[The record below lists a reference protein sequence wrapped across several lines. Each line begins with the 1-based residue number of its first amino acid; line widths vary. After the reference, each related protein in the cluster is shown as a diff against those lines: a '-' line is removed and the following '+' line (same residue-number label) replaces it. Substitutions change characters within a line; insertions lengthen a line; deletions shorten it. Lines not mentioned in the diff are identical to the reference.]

1 MEVRIAAPTVEDALD
16 DVSMRFIVNLPAEE
30 LSSVDRLFFQLQ
42 QGHWY
47 YLDFYQS
54 VDETLPYLS
63 FRDFTRLM
71 FERCPLLAAHK
82 DQYEEL
88 RQEFKDYMG
97 SIPVYGVILLNSSMT
112 SVLLIRPW
120 KKRHWVF
127 PKGKI
132 NEGETE
138 LQCAAREALEEIG
151 YDCAHLL
158 RADDSLAVPSGTG
171 DKPMRFFIGV
181 GAPEDGS
188 VEYAPQM
195 RMEVSEIGWFDID
208 RLLDGGASG
217 RFYCVIPLIRRLK
230 TWILARRKSGGGGGG
245 AAAAAAGGGSV
256 GGAAA
261 VPKRKKKA
269 TGAAAAA
276 SSGGAGSGGAPKPGS
291 AAALAATY
299 GGLEDGLDGDGVFDS
314 LEGGAGGAGGGG
326 AGGRGGG
333 SGGGSGGA
341 AGPGAKGWSVSDMFA
356 ANERLLGR
364 RFVYDGNP
372 HTFGDERQAAV
383 PVGPAMQR
391 TGLLPASMIA
401 GGLMPGGKST
411 TAGAGK
417 AKAAAPAPA
426 KADVAGAGAGG
437 ADRRTK
443 KAAAGTPL
451 VPSKVA
457 AKPAKTAAPVAA
469 VAAGKGVVPV
479 GPGVG
484 PGKQK
489 QTAQKQAIAGAKAAP
504 AGGRRDSG
512 SGSASDT
519 AALPPVDL
527 SDVDELGLRL
537 PVVPPFAFD
546 MPSIMAAMAAATAM
560 PTVTTTVSRAG
571 SGSAAVASFGSSGA
585 GAGRPP

>member
-54 VDETLPYLS
+54 VDESLPYLS

-138 LQCAAREALEEIG
+138 MQCAAREALEEIG

-158 RADDSLAVPSGTG
+158 RPDDSLAVPSGTG
-171 DKPMRFFIGV
+171 GKPMRFFIGV

-208 RLLDGGASG
+208 RLLDGSASG
-217 RFYCVIPLIRRLK
+217 RFFCVIPLIRRLK
-230 TWILARRKSGGGGGG
+230 SWILARRKGGSGGGSAASGSAAGG
-245 AAAAAAGGGSV
+245 AAVAAAPKPKKKKRPAAAGA
-256 GGAAA
+256 GA
-261 VPKRKKKA
+261 VA
-269 TGAAAAA
+269 T
-276 SSGGAGSGGAPKPGS
+276 SSGAPKPKPKPGS

-299 GGLEDGLDGDGVFDS
+299 GGLEDGLEEGDVFDS
-314 LEGGAGGAGGGG
+314 LESGYGSGSGGGRGGAGGAGAGGAGGGG
-326 AGGRGGG
+326 
-333 SGGGSGGA
+333 
-341 AGPGAKGWSVSDMFA
+341 GPGVKGWSVSDMFA
-356 ANERLLGR
+356 ANEKLLGR

-372 HTFGDERQAAV
+372 HTFGDESQAAI

-391 TGLLPASMIA
+391 TGLLPAAMIA
-401 GGLMPGGKST
+401 GGLMPGGKAAAAVAGGGSG
-411 TAGAGK
+411 AGAGK
-417 AKAAAPAPA
+417 VKAAAPAPA
-426 KADVAGAGAGG
+426 KAESTKA
-437 ADRRTK
+437 K
-443 KAAAGTPL
+443 KAAAGSGSTL

-457 AKPAKTAAPVAA
+457 AKPAKAAAPVAA
-469 VAAGKGVVPV
+469 GKGAAPAAV
-479 GPGVG
+479 GQGR
-484 PGKQK
+484 QK
-489 QTAQKQAIAGAKAAP
+489 QPAQKQASAAAKAAP
-504 AGGRRDSG
+504 LVGGRRDS
-512 SGSASDT
+512 AD
-519 AALPPVDL
+519 AATMPPVPVDL

-546 MPSIMAAMAAATAM
+546 MSSIILTGH
-560 PTVTTTVSRAG
+560 PVR
-571 SGSAAVASFGSSGA
+571 
-585 GAGRPP
+585 